1 MEHISSQF
9 IKAPFARTLLMLFV
23 SVFATQ
29 VGAQTTV
36 TYTLGNNGYYT
47 IRTTGTSG
55 TFLPSGT
62 AELAMYSNGGG
73 TKNVVAYR
81 DFKTAGDNTGSV
93 RALQVGDI
101 FSLQVWASSAF
112 GHIGFSLN
120 TSNVTTDYSTRHTNS
135 RLYVQEDG
143 TNGSWYVN
151 SSAGNQTLDYNV
163 SSTYRNYLFKVYIT
177 SETTCDVELIV
188 DGSVTK
194 RLFNRTMN
202 GTAGANITGF
212 ALYLSDDY
220 NGSANANVYWK
231 QVTEVRANTSVNLG
245 YFLTSGTFTPGKIT
259 NGLAANSTSAVSV
272 NALNIGGDSGTTV
285 ILNQPNTYTGATT
298 VNAFAR
304 AELQSPNALGSTSG
318 VTVNNNGAISLY
330 SPVGIFYGTRNITLN
345 GNGQNGANGA
355 IRNVGGL
362 NSFSGTINVASNSRI
377 QADFSDWLFL
387 DGVDINLNNNVLTFG
402 GTQRIS
408 SGGQISGTGS
418 LIKTG
423 SNELDLGAES
433 FFSGGVTLQSGK
445 LTGYAEYAFGSGQI
459 TLPAGAIATI
469 NSALPQ
475 PNAVS
480 VDATAELTTTSTGTI
495 ALYGVHSGT
504 GKWQVDAIQQCSF
517 GATSNFAGTYNVS
530 RGKIYGGFP
539 SSFGT
544 ATINLGK
551 NNAGADSL
559 FDALFE
565 VFWGGTV
572 SNNFN
577 IAANNGAKRDIYENQ
592 ETTFTGTFN
601 LSGNVRLTG
610 SANKIMSGIISGSG
624 GLEVAEGTT
633 TLSAQNTYSGNTV
646 VNAGATLR
654 LGASGA
660 VPLASNLIL
669 SGGTFDANGF
679 GSGMN
684 LLVVDSN
691 STIALGSSLHYLIF
705 NNSSEEPWSGTL
717 TITGWTGA
725 IDQMNPT
732 GGHILVGSG
741 GLSAEQL
748 SQIVFQGYS
757 GPAIILPSGEL
768 APSGPVLALNPGST
782 DHGNACV
789 GTAATTITYILS
801 NTGGDATDVSVVSD
815 NPEFVVSNLSSTT
828 VPFGGFVTYDVT
840 FTPSAAGNRTATITI
855 DTTTPGSNAPV
866 LSNLSGTGSLTVVYY
881 ADSDNDLYGDPSES
895 QTSCTGAP
903 SGYVTDNTDC
913 DDGNAAIYQSALLF
927 VDADNDG
934 YDAGQQTVCYG
945 ATIPAG
951 YRLTTNGTDCDD
963 TRNTVNPAA
972 TEIGYNVIDDDCDG
986 LIDEGFPPKIT
997 IVNGTQCGLTLAAI
1011 DTPIVANIV
1020 AGATGYRWRIT
1031 TLTGP
1036 NAGQIQTLD
1045 TALRTMKLT
1054 QLLSYA
1060 FNTQYK
1066 VEVAVY
1072 FAGFLQ
1078 PYNASFCNVT
1088 TPEAI
1093 TSLTN
1098 CTQTLTAMSN
1108 AIYANIVPYATG
1120 YRFRI
1125 TDPINPLN
1133 TQVLERSVRDFR
1145 MTQITNFVVQFGK
1158 TYNVAVSV
1166 RNTDGS
1172 WMSYSGDCQ
1181 VTTPVFPTTSVQ
1193 DSQCDGYLVPSN
1205 STPIYAISYP
1215 GAIAYVFQLSGG
1227 GLPSPIEVTKSAR
1240 TFTLNDF
1247 AGQILPGATYN
1258 VKVRLVFNLSDPAGP
1273 YGKTCSITT
1282 PGASRTAATKAAFD
1296 AVAYPN
1302 PFTDN
1307 FLVALQSASTLDVNI
1322 KVYDMTGRLLE
1333 DRRVK
1338 PGADIETGNQLPS
1351 GVYNLVVTQG
1361 DEMKTLRVV
1370 KR

>member
-9 IKAPFARTLLMLFV
+9 IKVPFARTLLMLFV
-23 SVFATQ
+23 LVFATQ

-81 DFKTAGDNTGSV
+81 NFNTAGDNSGSV

-120 TSNVTTDYSTRHTNS
+120 TSNVTTDYSTRQTNS

-194 RLFNRTMN
+194 RLFNCTMN

-285 ILNQPNTYTGATT
+285 ILNQSNTYTGATT

-330 SPVGIFYGTRNITLN
+330 SPVGTFYGTRNITLN
-345 GNGQNGANGA
+345 GNGQSGANGA

-504 GKWQVDAIQQCSF
+504 GKWQVDAVQQCSL
-517 GATSNFAGTYNVS
+517 GATSNFAGTFNVS

-577 IAANNGAKRDIYENQ
+577 IAANNGANRDIYENQ
-592 ETTFTGTFN
+592 ETTFTGTFD
-601 LSGNVRLTG
+601 LSGNVRFTG
-610 SANKIMSGIISGSG
+610 SANKIISGIISGSG
-624 GLEVAEGTT
+624 GITAAVGTT
-633 TLSAQNTYSGNTV
+633 TLSGANTYSGNTV
-646 VNAGATLR
+646 VNSGATLK
-654 LGASGA
+654 LGANSA
-660 VPLASNLIL
+660 VPMTSNLIL
-669 SGGTFDANGF
+669 SGGTLDADGF
-679 GSGMN
+679 GSAMN
-684 LLVVDSN
+684 LLVVESN
-691 STIALGSSLHYLIF
+691 STIALGSNLHYLIF

-717 TITGWTGA
+717 TITGWMGA
-725 IDQMNPT
+725 IDQMNPV

-840 FTPSAAGNRTATITI
+840 FTPSAAGSRTATITI

-866 LSNLSGTGSLTVVYY
+866 VSNLSGTGSLTVVYY

-913 DDGNAAIYQSALLF
+913 DD
-927 VDADNDG
+927 
-934 YDAGQQTVCYG
+934 
-945 ATIPAG
+945 
-951 YRLTTNGTDCDD
+951 
-963 TRNTVNPAA
+963 TRNTVNPGA

-1078 PYNASFCNVT
+1078 PYNASFCSVT
-1088 TPEAI
+1088 TPEAS

-1108 AIYANIVPYATG
+1108 AVYANIVPYATG

-1125 TDPINPLN
+1125 TDPINPIN

-1145 MTQITNFVVQFGK
+1145 MTQITDFVVQFGK

-1172 WMSYSGDCQ
+1172 WMSYSADCQ

-1215 GAIAYVFQLSGG
+1215 GAISYVFQLSGG
-1227 GLPSPIEVTKSAR
+1227 GLPAPIEVTKSAR

-1247 AGQILPGATYN
+1247 AGQLMPGMTYN
-1258 VKVRLVFNLSDPAGP
+1258 VKVRLIFNVADPAGP

-1282 PGASRTAATKAAFD
+1282 PGGARVAVGKPLFD

-1302 PFTDN
+1302 PFTDG
-1307 FLVALQSASTLDVNI
+1307 FQIELQSGSALDVTV

-1333 DRRVK
+1333 DRTTK
-1338 PGADIETGNQLPS
+1338 SGAGIETGQQLPS
-1351 GVYNLVVTQG
+1351 GVYNVVVTQG
-1361 DEMKTLRVV
+1361 DDLKTLRVV